1 MSITNDLILLHR
13 DVRSQMVPTV
23 EFTNPARDPLCL
35 AVYGEIANSIPTS
48 ETGKRRLGIWRIKIA
63 SEIKRAR
70 GDGPWNSGNDYA
82 VALAFNFHPDTYRR
96 QKLDVENYVK
106 PVVDALTAGLF
117 CPQETEPKD
126 IQKWDYD
133 DSNFKTLLIHRL
145 PDATNREKEGV
156 AIFVSSR

>member
-1 MSITNDLILLHR
+1 MSIIDGLALRQR
-13 DVRSQMVPTV
+13 DVDGQVVPTI
-23 EFTNPARDPLCL
+23 EFANPGRDPLCL
-35 AVYGEIANSIPTS
+35 TVYGEIANSIPTS
-48 ETGKRRLGIWRIKIA
+48 ETGKRRLVIWRIKIA

-70 GDGPWNSGNDYA
+70 GDRTWNSGNDYA
-82 VALAFNFHPDTYRR
+82 LTLAFNFHPDTYRR

-117 CPQETEPKD
+117 CLQETEPKD

-145 PDATNREKEGV
+145 PDAGSRDKEGV
-156 AIFVSSR
+156 AICVSSR